1 MRARTS
7 FCLACTVACF
17 VAAASDARAQGRRGP
32 SGGAAG
38 QPGAQTA
45 PLPTDPLAGPEVTN
59 APFSADAVT
68 TITQTLGDGTRIEQR
83 TEAKFY
89 RDGAG
94 RVRREQTILG
104 LNWAN
109 PAAQTQTVVTV
120 DPTPGDQFAYTLDPA
135 ARTARR
141 VARGAGGATLGV
153 SLAPYRLTVSSAI
166 PTWLGNGPV
175 YLNGQIVSATPGS
188 IGASQAEESLGT
200 RQMEG
205 LRVTG
210 RKKTSTIPAGQ
221 IGNDRPI
228 EVTDE
233 RWESADLRMT
243 IYSRFSDPR
252 TGVVEFKLISI
263 SRAEPPSDLF
273 MVPPDYTVVEPGARG
288 RGVPAGGRG
297 PQ

>member
-1 MRARTS
+1 MKSRTS
-7 FCLACTVACF
+7 FCLACMLAC
-17 VAAASDARAQGRRGP
+17 VLATAADATAQGRRGP
-32 SGGAAG
+32 GGTTGQANGQTGPRLPSDPFSG
-38 QPGAQTA
+38 
-45 PLPTDPLAGPEVTN
+45 PLLTS

-68 TITQTLGDGTRIEQR
+68 TITQTLGDGTRIEQK

-89 RDGAG
+89 RDSAG

-109 PAAQTQTVVTV
+109 PAAQTRTVITI
-120 DPTPGDQFAYTLDPA
+120 DPTPGERFAYTLDRD

-141 VARGAGGATLGV
+141 VPRAAGATGGV
-153 SLAPYRLTVSSAI
+153 SWFTAAPDRVTVSSAI
-166 PTWLGNGPV
+166 ALRLTNGEV
-175 YLNGQIVSATPGS
+175 YLNGLPVAASV
-188 IGASQAEESLGT
+188 GAGQPEESLGT

-210 RKKTSTIPAGQ
+210 RKSTSVIAAGQ

-233 RWESADLRMT
+233 RWESPDLRML

-252 TGVVEFKLISI
+252 TGVVEFKLINI
-263 SRAEPPSDLF
+263 TRAEPAADLF
-273 MVPPDYTVVEPGARG
+273 VVPPDYTIIEPGAGGRAGGPGARG
-288 RGVPAGGRG
+288 